1 MLNPFK
7 DTNWHPGTVE
17 KRAFAR
23 SLIIGFP
30 ILAAVFAVVGFWRTG
45 AWPHG
50 LLWLGLGGAGAGVV
64 LWLLPQI
71 ARPFYLVWY
80 FAACCIGIVT
90 GNLLFAL
97 FFYAVITPIGLVMR
111 LLGRDPLQKRPGPAR
126 PTYWRDVEKPV
137 AAARYFRQ
145 Y

>member
-50 LLWLGLGGAGAGVV
+50 MLRLGLNGCGAGVV

-71 ARPFYLVWY
+71 ARPFYLAWY
-80 FAACCIGIVT
+80 FIACCVGFVMS
-90 GNLLFAL
+90 NLLFAV

-111 LLGRDPLQKRPGPAR
+111 LLGRDPMTRKFDPAAAS
-126 PTYWRDVEKPV
+126 YWRDVKPPV
-137 AAARYFRQ
+137 DPERNFRQ